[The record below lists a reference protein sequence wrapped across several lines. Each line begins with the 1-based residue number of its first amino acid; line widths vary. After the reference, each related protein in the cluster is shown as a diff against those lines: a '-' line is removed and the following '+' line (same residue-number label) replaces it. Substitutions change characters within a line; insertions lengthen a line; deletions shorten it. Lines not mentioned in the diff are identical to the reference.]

1 MDTGEKVT
9 NDNVSP
15 QNNLEDL
22 NVSEEHAEEAKG
34 GESGAPA
41 GYNTWRT
48 NFGRTS

>member
-22 NVSEEHAEEAKG
+22 TVSEEHAEEAKG
-34 GESGAPA
+34 GESSA

-48 NFGRTS
+48 NFGRTF